1 MNLSPGEANHLNF
14 LLRNVLKKS
23 LIVIQHGEPY
33 SPERKTKKKK
43 KISILI
49 YNDIYEHF
57 YIIVFE
63 KHKHFTEK
71 INV

>member
-1 MNLSPGEANHLNF
+1 MFWKNLSLSYNMEN
-14 LLRNVLKKS
+14 
-23 LIVIQHGEPY
+23 LIHQKE
-33 SPERKTKKKK
+33 KLKKKK

>member
-1 MNLSPGEANHLNF
+1 MFWKNLSLSYNMEN
-14 LLRNVLKKS
+14 
-23 LIVIQHGEPY
+23 LIPQKE
-33 SPERKTKKKK
+33 KLKKKK

>member
-1 MNLSPGEANHLNF
+1 MENLIHQKEKL
-14 LLRNVLKKS
+14 
-23 LIVIQHGEPY
+23 
-33 SPERKTKKKK
+33 KK

-57 YIIVFE
+57 YFIVFD

-71 INV
+71 TNV

>member
-1 MNLSPGEANHLNF
+1 MFWKNLSLSYNMEN
-14 LLRNVLKKS
+14 
-23 LIVIQHGEPY
+23 LIHQKE
-33 SPERKTKKKK
+33 KLKKK

>member
-1 MNLSPGEANHLNF
+1 MFWKNLSLSYNMEN
-14 LLRNVLKKS
+14 
-23 LIVIQHGEPY
+23 LIHQKE
-33 SPERKTKKKK
+33 KLKKKK

-71 INV
+71 TNV

>member
-1 MNLSPGEANHLNF
+1 MENLIHQKEKL
-14 LLRNVLKKS
+14 
-23 LIVIQHGEPY
+23 
-33 SPERKTKKKK
+33 KKKK
-43 KISILI
+43 NSILI